1 MRAGIPP
8 LSIAPLHS
16 EGPVITLL
24 LVLGCDQLKPC
35 IGAGCF
41 PYVEDSDSSA
51 PTSSLKIS
59 IPSYFYPDEGGLW
72 DQVIAEAAVMGT
84 VILNPNSG
92 PGSSPDANYA
102 ALAERL
108 RVAGIPV
115 LGYVS
120 TRYSDRPIAELQQDI
135 GLYADWYAVDGIF
148 LDEVP
153 DESRCTGERAYDQ
166 QAAELAR
173 RRAPLVVG
181 NPGTST
187 CEDYLDFMDSLV
199 LFEAEPDVWQ
209 NHSPPAWMQRYPP
222 ERFWLL
228 IHSQPDAAL
237 LPTLLEQAQ
246 EANFGQVYLTDDVL
260 PNPWDSLPSYWEELI
275 AALPVD

>member
-1 MRAGIPP
+1 M
-8 LSIAPLHS
+8 
-16 EGPVITLL
+16 LL
-24 LVLGCDQLKPC
+24 LPLFLGCDQLKPC

-41 PYVEDSDSSA
+41 PYVEDSDSTA

-72 DQVIAEAAVMGT
+72 DQVIAEAPVMGT

-92 PGSSPDANYA
+92 PGSSPDPNYQ

-108 RVAGIPV
+108 RGAGIQV

-120 TRYSDRPIAELQQDI
+120 TRYSDRPIAEVQVEV

-153 DESRCTGERAYDQ
+153 DESRCTAERNYYQ
-166 QAAELAR
+166 QAAELVR
-173 RRAPLVVG
+173 RRAAIVVG
-181 NPGTST
+181 NPGTAT
-187 CEDYLDFMDSLV
+187 CEDYLDLMDTLV
-199 LFEAEPDVWQ
+199 LFESTPDAWQ
-209 NHSPPAWMQRYPP
+209 EYTPPAWMQRYPP
-222 ERFWLL
+222 ERFSLL
-228 IHSQPDAAL
+228 VHSQPDAAAL
-237 LPTLLEQAQ
+237 ATLLEQAQ
-246 EANFGQVYLTDDVL
+246 EANFGQIYLTDDVL